1 MARSSHRP
9 RPMWTIRRAA
19 TTDLG
24 ALKAL
29 CASAVG
35 PDDYVPMFL
44 EEFLRTGVVLVA
56 EDADELIGM
65 VVYHD
70 VPDGS
75 AWLHAARTR
84 PEYRR
89 KGVATNLMTRCEAL
103 ARRHHRTSMRLWANA
118 DNIASVRAN
127 RKYGF
132 RERARFT
139 RMRLAIGR
147 ATGGV
152 RLEPLQAREGWAL
165 VADSTLVRQG
175 GGYVFH
181 EFYFLPV
188 TQASMRLLAADH
200 ALWGLR
206 GNVISI
212 SEDFEDPG
220 HRGVQI
226 QLLAG
231 DPSELLRAIPSV
243 ARARDALWVESF
255 LPHEPSLLR
264 RARRAGFALMDW
276 GQEAVVFEK
285 RLRARG
291 ASAGTGPRTASPRG
305 RRRGSSVRRAASP
318 RRS

>member
-9 RPMWTIRRAA
+9 RPMWTTRRATA
-19 TTDLG
+19 ADLG
-24 ALKAL
+24 ALNAL

-56 EDADELIGM
+56 EEADEVIGM

-84 PEYRR
+84 PDYRR
-89 KGVATNLMTRCEAL
+89 KGVATDLMTGCEAL
-103 ARRHHRTSMRLWANA
+103 SRRRHRSSMRLWANA
-118 DNIASVRAN
+118 DNVASVRAN

-139 RMRLAIGR
+139 RMRRSIGR
-147 ATGGV
+147 GAGGV

-165 VADSTLVRQG
+165 LADSTLVRQG

-181 EFYFLPV
+181 DFYFLPV
-188 TQASMRLLAADH
+188 TQASMRLLATDK
-200 ALWGLR
+200 ALWGFR
-206 GNVISI
+206 GNVLSV
-212 SEDFEDPG
+212 SEDFEDPA
-220 HRGVQI
+220 HRALQV

-243 ARARDALWVESF
+243 ARARGADRVESF

-264 RARRAGFALMDW
+264 SARRAGFDLMDW

-291 ASAGTGPRTASPRG
+291 ASAGSGPPPASPRG
-305 RRRGSSVRRAASP
+305 PRRGYSLRRAVLP